1 MILNP
6 LESVVKFAGRFL
18 TAAASLAP
26 AHVRR
31 TLPSI
36 ITGVVLSAG
45 ARLSLTSMGAQVFSK
60 RRHKSTMSRMLRDG
74 RFKTRELLWSAVKS
88 ALTELGPKDGEVVE
102 WLLALDGTAVQ
113 RGADT
118 LIKGGIQTQPEKRTR
133 AKAKGRAKVKNQHRK
148 RGAQRWGRRTDG
160 SSKKKGRRTKYYT
173 FLIGS
178 LTTHTGVRIPLGRY
192 TCDPKD
198 FKRRGRP
205 RKMRLT
211 QIDLAKIL
219 IERAMSMLP
228 EGVRLRVVADSYFE
242 GEKLVAL
249 ARRRGFVFISPAD
262 SGRCFADEATPHRSN
277 GICIR
282 DYGLDLP
289 EDSFSRLDLSRGSEK
304 TACFRRYA
312 PRKAGSE
319 DQRIYWLRHERR
331 TVAKLGTVG
340 VVYSWKTPVYEPRR
354 NFKKASFKVL
364 LCSDPTWTGARVV
377 EWYECRWTAIEI
389 LIREL
394 KGRLGLDHYTGLDL
408 EAMERHI
415 DLVLLGFLYLEMER
429 HRLLEGAETRPAMRE
444 RAEGARTH
452 GMQDLVRWEANQQ
465 LVQAI
470 QASYTSERTRR
481 RVKRFFREV
490 HSTLDAFDLS
500 RAA

>member
-1 MILNP
+1 MILTHP
-6 LESVVKFAGRFL
+6 KSVVKFTGSYLSF
-18 TAAASLAP
+18 AASFVP
-26 AHVRR
+26 ARVQRAMR
-31 TLPSI
+31 SI
-36 ITGVVLSAG
+36 IAAIALSAG
-45 ARLSLTSMGAQVFSK
+45 ARLSLTSMGTQVSSA
-60 RRHKSTMSRMLRDG
+60 RRDKSTVSRMMRDR
-74 RFKTRELLWSAVKS
+74 RFKTRELLWSAVQQCLS
-88 ALTELGPKDGEVVE
+88 ELGPKDGKIVE

-113 RGADT
+113 RGAET
-118 LIKGGIQTQPEKRTR
+118 LIKGGIQTQQEKQSE
-133 AKAKGRAKVKNQHRK
+133 AKAKVKKQRRKKKAPRQSRRADGR
-148 RGAQRWGRRTDG
+148 
-160 SSKKKGRRTKYYT
+160 SKKKGRRTKYYT

-198 FKRRGRP
+198 FKRQGRP

-219 IERAMSMLP
+219 IERAISMLP

-242 GEKLVAL
+242 GEKLMAL
-249 ARRRGFVFISPAD
+249 ARRRGFVFVCPTD

-282 DYGLDLP
+282 DYGLSLP
-289 EDSFSRLDLSRGSEK
+289 DGSFSRLDLRRGSEK

-312 PRKAGSE
+312 PRKAGPK
-319 DQRIYWLRHERR
+319 DRRTYWLCHERR

-340 VVYSWKTPVYEPRR
+340 IVYSWKTPVFEPRR
-354 NFKKASFKVL
+354 NFKKKSFKVL
-364 LCSDPTWTGARVV
+364 LCSDPTWTGERVV

-394 KGRLGLDHYTGLDL
+394 KGRLGLDHYTGQNL

-429 HRLLEGAETRPAMRE
+429 HRLIDSEETSPPIRE
-444 RAEGARTH
+444 RAKGARTQ
-452 GMQDLVRWEANQQ
+452 GMQELVRWEANQQ
-465 LVQAI
+465 LAQAI

-481 RVKRFFREV
+481 RVKRFFRELP
-490 HSTLDAFDLS
+490 STLDVREHR